1 MQTWV
6 SVHCPVIYQLAFVTL
21 PHVVILCLLECNAAI
36 HKKCIDKVIAKC
48 TGSAI
53 NSKETMV
60 SVCFTWFASWR
71 CTSLPVRQKFHKWW
85 HRAKCVSWWFWCLLM
100 KELLCA
106 KVSPHQALRSH
117 VIFSP
122 SFHFSSAPCQREFM
136 CTKAWENLTP
146 INKSRRLHMRG
157 VWLLTPSVSI
167 CVRCVFRST
176 RSASR
181 STCLTGLKSTTTKV
195 PPSASTAGLCCGGS
209 PSRGSNVR
217 VRGGSFLFWFVC
229 FVWFYTFFF
238 YVCRVRQNTAVTSQ
252 T

>member
-1 MQTWV
+1 M
-6 SVHCPVIYQLAFVTL
+6 
-21 PHVVILCLLECNAAI
+21 VILCLLECNAAI

-71 CTSLPVRQKFHKWW
+71 CTSLPVQ
-85 HRAKCVSWWFWCLLM
+85 HRACYVPRYHHTRHSGLM
-100 KELLCA
+100 SSS
-106 KVSPHQALRSH
+106 SPRFTS
-117 VIFSP
+117 
-122 SFHFSSAPCQREFM
+122 SSAPCQREFM
-136 CTKAWENLTP
+136 CTKAWEDLTP
-146 INKSRRLHMRG
+146 INKARRLHMRG
-157 VWLLTPSVSI
+157 VWLLMPSVSI

-229 FVWFYTFFF
+229 FVWFYTFFN
-238 YVCRVRQNTAVTSQ
+238 VCRVRQNTAVTSQ